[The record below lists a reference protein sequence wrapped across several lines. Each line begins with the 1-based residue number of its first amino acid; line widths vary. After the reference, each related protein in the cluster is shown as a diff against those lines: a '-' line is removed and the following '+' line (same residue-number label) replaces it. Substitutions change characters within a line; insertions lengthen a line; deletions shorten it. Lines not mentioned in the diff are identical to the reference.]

1 MVSGIDL
8 LAHTQESLKKELVEK
23 IPDIGEV
30 THVYYFA
37 YKAGMDVQKEL
48 DEAVEMFSKAITA
61 MDKLCPN
68 LEYVVLQIGSKIC
81 KTYPS
86 LFVPDTVGLTY
97 IRRVP
102 SPRCASLV

>member
-1 MVSGIDL
+1 L
-8 LAHTQESLKKELVEK
+8 LAHSQESLEKELVEK

-37 YKAGMDVQKEL
+37 YKAGMDVKKEL
-48 DEAVEMFSKAITA
+48 EEAVEMFSKAVTA

-81 KTYPS
+81 KVH
-86 LFVPDTVGLTY
+86 LFLLSCREPYG
-97 IRRVP
+97 
-102 SPRCASLV
+102 

>member
-8 LAHTQESLKKELVEK
+8 LAHTQESLNKELVEK
-23 IPDIGEV
+23 IPDIEEV

-81 KTYPS
+81 KT
-86 LFVPDTVGLTY
+86 
-97 IRRVP
+97 
-102 SPRCASLV
+102 SPVLLCQTPWD